1 MCVHLGQKGSTTD
14 LGGRERGRWKRR
26 KAGGG
31 GVAGRERE
39 GEVGEE
45 GGWVAALVCVLE
57 NDKVNNIFVRTIR
70 VSSKKW
76 GRGLINI
83 FGFWCWPEN
92 LR

>member
-1 MCVHLGQKGSTTD
+1 MGVSLDVLGIGHVWCK
-14 LGGRERGRWKRR
+14 RW
-26 KAGGG
+26 
-31 GVAGRERE
+31 VT
-39 GEVGEE
+39 
-45 GGWVAALVCVLE
+45 ALVCVLE

-76 GRGLINI
+76 GHGLINI